1 MTSET
6 INIDQVYIAL
16 ERVDGHNFEKFFHT
30 FYPSFAGEEFI
41 PLGGTGDGGADA
53 FQSEKIY
60 EGGSTGCDYQASIVE
75 DYRTKI

>member
-60 EGGSTGCDYQASIVE
+60 EGGQTGCYYQASIVE